1 MYAEQTIP
9 ARSFG
14 EADPDFLVMAE
25 RELAAFAR
33 AVKELFGPEQER
45 QSIEDWMQELESID
59 WSTREVITDWR
70 DISIAAALRLADRV
84 CLLR

>member
-1 MYAEQTIP
+1 MYAEQAIP
-9 ARSFG
+9 AKSFV

-45 QSIEDWMQELESID
+45 QSIEDWMQEPESID
-59 WSTREVITDWR
+59 WSQREVNTDWR
-70 DISIAAALRLADRV
+70 DLTIAAASRLADRV